1 MTAYTPSNVHYLPPR
16 HDEGER
22 TQDAWALT
30 RLSLNEAIFWIN
42 TYRRALAQS
51 PMSATY
57 RRHIERAHAGHCR
70 DYCRLIRQAVEYE
83 WKMDADGVRYQKEAQ
98 S

>member
-1 MTAYTPSNVHYLPPR
+1 MENVIYLPPR
-16 HDEGER
+16 HDAGQR

-30 RLSLNEAIFWIN
+30 RLSLVEAIFWIN
-42 TYRRALAQS
+42 TYRRALDKS

-57 RRHIERAHAGHCR
+57 RRHIERALAQHLR

-83 WKMDADGVRYQKEAQ
+83 WKMDAQGVRYQKEA
-98 S
+98 